1 MLTDL
6 KTYPGSM
13 QANQAEDPD
22 EQWINTPR
30 AMGLPVI
37 NFYKWLA
44 YPYLTPQERKT
55 LPKDRFWRVAGW
67 TTRTRYEKRRLG
79 LEMDL

>member
-13 QANQAEDPD
+13 IIKQKTQTSHMDKHSESQGFIRHKFLQMA
-22 EQWINTPR
+22 
-30 AMGLPVI
+30 
-37 NFYKWLA
+37 A
-44 YPYLTPQERKT
+44 YPDLTLQERKT

-79 LEMDL
+79 S